1 MTKKLLLVDDEKSVL
16 ESLQRVLRPARH
28 DWETTCADR
37 AEAAWDLLCRS
48 EFDAVVTDV
57 KMPGMSGLELLR
69 RIRQSDDTR
78 DLPVVVLTGLT
89 DHDLKRRALEL
100 GASDLF
106 NKPVD
111 RGELTARLQNA
122 LEWKDRQDQMKAQ
135 LDRLREERRRQDAAF
150 ARRRLADVCRL
161 AAAAEYRD
169 ETMGNHVV
177 RVAYYSRAV
186 AAELGLEEPFLE
198 AILLA
203 APLHDIGKIGIPD
216 AILRK
221 PGPLTPGERAVM
233 QRHCV
238 IGHQILTDQSPVV
251 AMLSAD
257 CPDLL
262 HREAPYDPVVE
273 LAASIALTHHEGYNG
288 QGYPLG
294 LSGTQIPLASR
305 IVALCDVFDAL
316 ISPRPYKGP
325 LPEEKALKVLEA
337 ESASHFDP
345 AVHQAFVRALPA
357 VRAIRERFDG
367 PAADFWNM
375 PGDDA

>member
-16 ESLQRVLRPARH
+16 DALERALRPTRH

-37 AEAAWDLLCRS
+37 ADAAWDLLCRS

-57 KMPGMSGLELLR
+57 KMPGMSGLDLLC

-78 DLPVVVLTGLT
+78 DLPVVVLTGLA
-89 DHDLKRRALEL
+89 DHDLKRKALEL

-111 RGELTARLQNA
+111 RGELAARLQSA
-122 LEWKDRQDQMKAQ
+122 LEGKDRQDEMKAQ
-135 LDRLREERRRQDAAF
+135 LNRLREERRQQDAA
-150 ARRRLADVCRL
+150 AAQRRLADICRL
-161 AAAAEYRD
+161 AAAAECRD
-169 ETMGNHVV
+169 ETTGNHVV

-186 AAELGLEEPFLE
+186 ASELGLAPPFVE

-238 IGHQILTDQSPVV
+238 IGHQILTNQSPVV

-257 CPDLL
+257 CPGLL
-262 HREAPYDPVVE
+262 GREDPYDPVVE
-273 LAASIALTHHEGYNG
+273 MAASIALTHHERYNG

-316 ISPRPYKGP
+316 ISQRPYKGP
-325 LPEEKALKVLEA
+325 LPEDKALGLLEA

-345 AVHQAFVRALPA
+345 AVHRAFVRALPA
-357 VRAIRERFDG
+357 VRAIRTRFDG
-367 PAADFWNM
+367 PLADFWSL